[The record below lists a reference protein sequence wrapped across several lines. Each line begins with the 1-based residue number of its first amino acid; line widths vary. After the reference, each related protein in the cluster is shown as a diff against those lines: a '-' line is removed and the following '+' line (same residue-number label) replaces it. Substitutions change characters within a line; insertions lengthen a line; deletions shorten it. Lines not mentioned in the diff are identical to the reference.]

1 METLKVIKCELRIRQ
16 KRNCTTWEVLT
27 VTMYSDGSVT
37 RTVLCERGTEE
48 EARSVIS
55 RSGNDSRYFAT
66 PGPEDHA
73 DTQTLTQEQMKG
85 GKRMNEKTEGE
96 LTQEDVLEYLRLV
109 DRKVWLMDQAPGDKW
124 KPEYAQEMEK
134 VDKKI
139 AVLRVRVDAAI
150 AARDARRGSKYNH
163 EGISNS
169 VQAENCHTRIPSAT

>member
-85 GKRMNEKTEGE
+85 EKRMNEKTEGK
-96 LTQEDVLEYLRLV
+96 LTQEDVLEYLRLL
-109 DRKVWLMDQAPGDKW
+109 DRRIFIVMHSGIDWQ
-124 KPEYAQEMEK
+124 PEYEQELVEIDQK
-134 VDKKI
+134 L
-139 AVLRVRVDAAI
+139 AALRVRVDAAI

-169 VQAENCHTRIPSAT
+169 AQADNCYTRIPSAT